1 MTEGQK
7 HRAHGR
13 GPRAFTWVALAAA
26 ALCVLCAGRAPVSA
40 LGANDGVDVRRVI
53 VSGLESAPRPRAAER
68 IAWEVRKRTS
78 IETVLNPSE
87 TRLDDPSIF
96 RTPLLY
102 FPGDRAFPSLSEK
115 EITGLRRFIEYGGF
129 MLIDDASPEGPGF
142 DESVRRE
149 LLRAFPSERL
159 VRLSSEHTLYRSFYL
174 LSRPTGRLSEPDT
187 LEAIVHAGRVAVL
200 YSRHDL
206 GAAWAY
212 DGRSLGFGDIPAG
225 QRENAIRLG
234 VNAVMYAL
242 CLDYKDDQV
251 HAPFILRRRGG
262 RP

>member
-1 MTEGQK
+1 M
-7 HRAHGR
+7 RAR
-13 GPRAFTWVALAAA
+13 PRLFTWAACALG
-26 ALCVLCAGRAPVSA
+26 VLCLAGAFVGSVSA

-53 VSGLESAPRPRAAER
+53 VTGLEQAPRPRAAER

-78 IETVLNPSE
+78 IETLLSPTEV
-87 TRLDDPSIF
+87 RLDDPSIF

-149 LLRAFPSERL
+149 LARAFPSERL

-212 DGRSLGFGDIPAG
+212 DARSLNAGDIPAG

>member
-7 HRAHGR
+7 HRARGT
-13 GPRAFTWVALAAA
+13 GPRSLTWAALAVA
-26 ALCVLCAGRAPVSA
+26 ALCLALVCRAPVSA

-53 VSGLESAPRPRAAER
+53 VSGMEQAPRPRAAER

-78 IETVLNPSE
+78 IETVLSPSE

-96 RTPLLY
+96 RTPFLY
-102 FPGDRAFPSLSEK
+102 FPGDRAFPSLSDK

-142 DESVRRE
+142 DESIRRA

-159 VRLSSEHTLYRSFYL
+159 VRLSPEHTLFRSFYL
-174 LSRPTGRLSEPDT
+174 LSRPTGRLTEPDT

-212 DGRSLGFGDIPAG
+212 DGRSLGFGDISST